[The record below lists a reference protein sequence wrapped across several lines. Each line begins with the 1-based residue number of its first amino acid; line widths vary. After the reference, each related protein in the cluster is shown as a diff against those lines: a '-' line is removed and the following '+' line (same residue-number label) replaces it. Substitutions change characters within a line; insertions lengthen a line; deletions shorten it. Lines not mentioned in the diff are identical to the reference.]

1 MKNAINIANNVN
13 LILNTYKYLF
23 FKHLLGIFDVVTASS
38 MQDESAIQRGKGKI
52 QLWNLYRS
60 KHLNP

>member
-38 MQDESAIQRGKGKI
+38 MQDESAI
-52 QLWNLYRS
+52 
-60 KHLNP
+60 